1 MARQSFASGPP
12 LARAEEGYRIAMTI
26 PADRSPTVGPI
37 CYRPIGVL
45 HSPWREATGTPIQPS
60 GARGV
65 RGTLVL
71 DPALAPALTDLDG
84 FSHVILIYH
93 CHRAGEASLLVT
105 PYLDAR
111 PHGVLATRAPARPN
125 PIGLSVLRLVAV
137 EGTVLTLDDVDILDG
152 TPVLDVKP
160 FVPAF
165 DVPDGEVRIGWLVDR
180 AGEVA
185 AAVADRR
192 FAREP

>member
-1 MARQSFASGPP
+1 MCVAPSFSTPYSRPP
-12 LARAEEGYRIAMTI
+12 LPIWTA
-26 PADRSPTVGPI
+26 SPT
-37 CYRPIGVL
+37 L
-45 HSPWREATGTPIQPS
+45 S
-60 GARGV
+60 
-65 RGTLVL
+65 
-71 DPALAPALTDLDG
+71 
-84 FSHVILIYH
+84 LIYN
-93 CHRAGEASLLVT
+93 CHRAGTPSLLVT

-125 PIGLSVLRLVAV
+125 PIGLSVLRLLAV

-165 DVPDGEVRIGWLVDR
+165 DVPGGEVRIGWLADR
-180 AGEVA
+180 AGEA
-185 AAVADRR
+185 AATVADHR